1 MTTTRHSTTHNVVH
15 VSDEAH
21 GTAVLTLDRPPANAL
36 SNAAVRE
43 LTTALDTLADGPD
56 APALVLT
63 GAGGR
68 FFCAGG
74 DLKEAGARDA
84 GSMVERMTSFHRL
97 LHTLE
102 NYPRPLICAV
112 NGWCV
117 GGGIEIAL
125 FADVV
130 YASSRARFVF
140 PEINHGLLP
149 AAKGIAR
156 VRTVLGDRA
165 ARRLLLGGEPVDAL
179 DARAVGIVDHVV
191 EPDGLLAAATA
202 HARAAAA
209 KPPAVFAALKRAL
222 RTDGAA
228 QHAEAQLRTTIAD
241 ARTVFDDPA
250 ARAARE
256 AWHD

>member
-1 MTTTRHSTTHNVVH
+1 M
-15 VSDEAH
+15 SDTGGGA
-21 GTAVLTLDRPPANAL
+21 AVLTLDHPPANAL

-43 LTTALDTLADGPD
+43 LTTALNTLAAGPN

-63 GAGGR
+63 GAGER

-74 DLKEAGARDA
+74 DIKEAGAYDA
-84 GSMVERMTSFHRL
+84 ESMVERMTAFHAL
-97 LHTLE
+97 LCALE
-102 NYPRPLICAV
+102 DFPRPLVCAV

-130 YASSRARFVF
+130 YASPQARFVF
-140 PEINHGLLP
+140 PEIDRGLLP
-149 AAKGIAR
+149 AVKGIAR

-179 DARAVGIVDHVV
+179 DAQAVGIVDHVV
-191 EPDGLLAAATA
+191 EQGELLAVATA
-202 HARAAAA
+202 RARAAAA

-222 RTDGAA
+222 RTGSAGRAA
-228 QHAEAQLRTTIAD
+228 AAQLRTTIAD
-241 ARTVFDDPA
+241 SRRVFDDPA

-256 AWHD
+256 AWND